1 MTEQAQV
8 IRDADELQRAII
20 AAIERSDVPTIA
32 ASAYMQATYAQQAAE
47 AILQLLRHKNI
58 VSEAEIQKAL
68 GDSYHAKAHRLKNS
82 GNIVV
87 PPMLRP
93 NGSF

>member
-1 MTEQAQV
+1 MTETAQV
-8 IRDADELQRAII
+8 IRDADELKAAIVG
-20 AAIERSDVPTIA
+20 AIERSDVPTIA

-47 AILQLLRHKNI
+47 AILQLLKHKNI
-58 VSEAEIQKAL
+58 ISDAEVQKAL
-68 GDSYHAKAHRLKNS
+68 GDSYHAKAVRLKNS

>member
-1 MTEQAQV
+1 MSEKPQV
-8 IRDADELQRAII
+8 LIDADELK
-20 AAIERSDVPTIA
+20 AAVVGSIERSDVPTIA

-58 VSEAEIQKAL
+58 VSEGEIQKAL